1 MLITADNDLDDN
13 NLESSSED
21 DLPSIGEDE
30 NKHWGS
36 LKSLSEDNFNAQS
49 KQIEFSAFFFF
60 FGWGGAGKSRKRG
73 NNFRKFFCRINH
85 IRLLYLHAKL
95 QLKTISR

>member
-60 FGWGGAGKSRKRG
+60 WGGGLG
-73 NNFRKFFCRINH
+73 NRENEATIFENF
-85 IRLLYLHAKL
+85 
-95 QLKTISR
+95 SVG

>member
-30 NKHWGS
+30 NKHWVS
-36 LKSLSEDNFNAQS
+36 LKS
-49 KQIEFSAFFFF
+49 QITF
-60 FGWGGAGKSRKRG
+60 
-73 NNFRKFFCRINH
+73 
-85 IRLLYLHAKL
+85 
-95 QLKTISR
+95 

>member
-1 MLITADNDLDDN
+1 MLVTADNDLDDN

-36 LKSLSEDNFNAQS
+36 LKSL
-49 KQIEFSAFFFF
+49 
-60 FGWGGAGKSRKRG
+60 
-73 NNFRKFFCRINH
+73 
-85 IRLLYLHAKL
+85 YLHAKL
-95 QLKTISR
+95 QLKAIRR

>member
-60 FGWGGAGKSRKRG
+60 GGGWE
-73 NNFRKFFCRINH
+73 IE
-85 IRLLYLHAKL
+85 
-95 QLKTISR
+95 KTRQQFSKIFL